1 MTEPDSASSSQ
12 VHSALNLRLALAS
25 FGLVVCAVLS
35 VLVLRAGYAAPGLL
49 LLALAVAAAVDLVV
63 VARRRQRRAAAHRG
77 RDHTHGSLFE

>member
-1 MTEPDSASSSQ
+1 MTEPDTAQ
-12 VHSALNLRLALAS
+12 SALNLRLALAA

-35 VLVLRAGYAAPGLL
+35 VLVLRAGYALPGLL

-63 VARRRQRRAAAHRG
+63 VLRKRQRRAALHRG